1 LGVSAVAI
9 RTDWEKR
16 GGRPYGSM
24 QYAFRGHIVVLINEE
39 TASDGEAFAEGARR
53 LGIATIMGTRTWG
66 GEIWLSVSDI
76 MISSPPSP
84 LLSSPVPYEVA
95 SYPLVVVLSTEA
107 DHTGIALLQAD
118 MFALQAG
125 GIASGGQSGVYST
138 DGKEWLIEGPGLVA
152 DDGFEV
158 DNLPVS
164 TYQGSDAQIVA
175 AVAELQKQ
183 IEEEPVV
190 TPTPPPYPNKAANA
204 SKL

>member
-1 LGVSAVAI
+1 MAI

-95 SYPLVVVLSTEA
+95 SYP
-107 DHTGIALLQAD
+107 
-118 MFALQAG
+118 
-125 GIASGGQSGVYST
+125 
-138 DGKEWLIEGPGLVA
+138 
-152 DDGFEV
+152 
-158 DNLPVS
+158 
-164 TYQGSDAQIVA
+164 
-175 AVAELQKQ
+175 
-183 IEEEPVV
+183 
-190 TPTPPPYPNKAANA
+190 
-204 SKL
+204 